1 MILMVE
7 LPEKENMELMEE
19 NNLKEYLK
27 PFILDIL
34 KEDELKKVLD
44 EKGYEVIE
52 N

>member
-1 MILMVE
+1 MILMVD
-7 LPEKENMELMEE
+7 LPERENMELMEE
-19 NNLKEYLK
+19 ENLKEYLK
-27 PFILDIL
+27 PFILEIL